1 LAIIRRTPPIME
13 LLNTSPGDVPVRPG
27 RTGPR
32 ATLIRLGYL
41 RSMLAITGGSVA
53 ASLALTLALQW
64 FTHVPPAAWLRGA
77 IIAVTVPLVVA
88 PAAAHYAL
96 SLLFELEHAYSTLH
110 QFSIR
115 DPLTH
120 AYNRRFFTDQLV
132 METER
137 ALRSPLPL
145 SLLIMDADEF
155 TLINDRYGHSVGDR
169 VLQALT
175 AACKGI
181 LRPYDIMA
189 RYGGEEFVF
198 LLPDTT
204 LGQACEAGERI
215 RAAVANQR
223 IERERGAPI
232 RVTVSLGVAQLGAD
246 DADGSGMMRRADAAL
261 YRAKHS
267 GRNRVES

>member
-1 LAIIRRTPPIME
+1 ME
-13 LLNTSPGDVPVRPG
+13 LLNLSPGDAPVRPG

-32 ATLIRLGYL
+32 AALIRLGYG
-41 RSMLAITGGSVA
+41 RSMLVITGGSIA
-53 ASLALTLALQW
+53 ASLALTLALQR
-64 FTHVPPAAWLRGA
+64 FTHVPPEAWLRGA
-77 IIAVTVPLVVA
+77 MIAVAVPLLVA

-96 SLLFELEHAYSTLH
+96 SLLFELEQAYSTLH

-132 METER
+132 VETER
-137 ALRSPLPL
+137 ALRSPQPL

-155 TLINDRYGHSVGDR
+155 KLINDRHGHSTGDR
-169 VLQALT
+169 VLQAIT

-181 LRPYDIMA
+181 LRPYDILA
-189 RYGGEEFVF
+189 RYGGEEFVV

-215 RAAVANQR
+215 RAAVANLR

-232 RVTVSLGVAQLGAD
+232 RVTVSLGVAQLIAG
-246 DADGSGMMRRADAAL
+246 DADGNTMMKRADAAL

-267 GRNRVES
+267 GRNRVAS

>member
-1 LAIIRRTPPIME
+1 ME
-13 LLNTSPGDVPVRPG
+13 LQNISPGDVPVRPG

-32 ATLIRLGYL
+32 ATLIRLGYW
-41 RSMLAITGGSVA
+41 RSMLVITGGSVA

-64 FTHVPPAAWLRGA
+64 LTHLPPAAWLRGV
-77 IIAVTVPLVVA
+77 IIAFTVPLLVA
-88 PAAAHYAL
+88 PAAAHCAL
-96 SLLFELEHAYSTLH
+96 SLLFELERAYSTLH

-120 AYNRRFFTDQLV
+120 AFNRRYFTDQLV
-132 METER
+132 IETER

-145 SLLIMDADEF
+145 SLLVMDADEF
-155 TLINDRYGHSVGDR
+155 KLINDRHGHSIGDR
-169 VLQALT
+169 ALQAVT
-175 AACKGI
+175 AVCKGI

-204 LGQACEAGERI
+204 LEQACEAGERI
-215 RAAVANQR
+215 RAAVANLR

-232 RVTVSLGVAQLGAD
+232 RVTVSLGVAQLRAE
-246 DADGSGMMRRADAAL
+246 DADGSAMMKSADAAL

-267 GRNRVES
+267 GRNRVAS